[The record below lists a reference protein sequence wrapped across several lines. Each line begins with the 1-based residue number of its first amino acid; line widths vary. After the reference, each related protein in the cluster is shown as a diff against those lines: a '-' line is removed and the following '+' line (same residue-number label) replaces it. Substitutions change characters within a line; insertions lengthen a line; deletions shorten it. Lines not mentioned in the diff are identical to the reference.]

1 MQQKELGYGVYGW
14 VRIRR
19 YAVRME
25 NVSKEATLRLEALK
39 FWGKHGLEATQDFY
53 KISRRTLFRWK
64 QLYQGSSDQAVSLN
78 NQSRAPRTRRVR
90 EWPAEVMTRLRE
102 LRQSYPSLGAE
113 KLQLFLADWC
123 EPRNLPCPKVRTILR
138 LIAERPELKKAKPP
152 KVSVT
157 HRKAAHLRK
166 PKGFKATYPGQC
178 VGVDT
183 IEIQRDGQRR
193 YISTFTDINSR
204 FALAVASTNRSS
216 KRARVL
222 WRLSKACFPYP
233 IERVLSD
240 NGSEFKAAFDAEVAQ
255 DGVGRWL
262 TYPKT
267 PKMNAHVERFNGSIQ
282 VEFIAYH
289 EDLLFTDVNLFND
302 KLLDYLVW
310 FNTERP
316 HYGLGLISPYDFLK
330 NNHQC
335 NMYWRETHS
344 CIHLCVMTH
353 LCMN

>member
-1 MQQKELGYGVYGW
+1 
-14 VRIRR
+14 
-19 YAVRME
+19 ME
-25 NVSKEATLRLEALK
+25 TISETAALRLEALQ
-39 FWGKHGLEATQDFY
+39 FWSKHGIDATLDFY
-53 KISRRTLFRWK
+53 KVSRRTLYNWK
-64 QLYQGSSDQAVSLN
+64 HLYQERGGKAANLN
-78 NQSRAPRTRRVR
+78 NQSRAPKRRRVR
-90 EWPAEVMTRLRE
+90 QWSAEVMTRLRE
-102 LRQSYPSLGAE
+102 LRQCYPSLGAE
-113 KLQLFLADWC
+113 KLSLFLADWC
-123 EPRNLPCPKVRTILR
+123 EPRHLSCPKARTVLR
-138 LIAERPELKKAKPP
+138 LIAERPELKKAKPT
-152 KVSVT
+152 KLSVT
-157 HRKAAHLRK
+157 QRKAAHSRK
-166 PKGFKATYPGQC
+166 PKGFKAIYPGQC

-204 FALAVASTNRSS
+204 FALAVASTNKSS

-240 NGSEFKAAFDAEVAQ
+240 NGSEFKAAFDDEVAN

-282 VEFIAYH
+282 TEFVAYH
-289 EDLLFTDVNLFND
+289 EDLLFTDINLFND

-316 HYGLGLISPYDFLK
+316 HYGLGLISPYEFLK
-330 NNHQC
+330 LNHRC
-335 NMYWRETHS
+335 NMYWRETS
-344 CIHLCVMTH
+344 GCTKNSLWCILSP
-353 LCMN
+353 LAAFN